1 MRKLIA
7 PIANKVSWGLSNYIM
22 RKRYDVACIEAKKKL
37 QKVLP
42 RVAAAFEAQRA
53 QGGFSHQFSELKLLE
68 LAEYLWRFRPKTIL
82 ELGGGGTTAVLAEYA
97 ASESGVQVVSVDE
110 SQYYLDATRERLN
123 IELRDKITFVQCSRN
138 EETDLDGLRT
148 CFYDDAWKIMFHA
161 SAVDLVYVDGPTT
174 DDGSG
179 GKLPCTDVVRLC
191 DDGWVVGH
199 VLFDVRIASVKY
211 CVTSGRFDT
220 HNFHLHRNALNSAK
234 EPWVVDTV
242 RHHSWLEPGS
252 IRITETVQKKR
263 VD

>member
-7 PIANKVSWGLSNYIM
+7 PIANKVSWNLSNYIM

-42 RVAAAFEAQRA
+42 RVAATLETQRA
-53 QGGFSHQFSELKLLE
+53 QGGLSHQFSELKLLE

-110 SQYYLDATRERLN
+110 SQHYLDATRERLD
-123 IELRDKITFVQCSRN
+123 IKVSDKIKFTHCSRK
-138 EETDLDGLRT
+138 EEIDSNGDRT
-148 CFYDDAWKIMFHA
+148 CFYDDAWKKMFHA
-161 SAVDLVYVDGPTT
+161 SAVDLVYVDGPST

-191 DDGWVVGH
+191 DDGWAVGH

-211 CVTSGRFDT
+211 CVASGRFDS
-220 HNFHLHRNALNSAK
+220 HHFHLHRNALNSAK

-242 RHHSWLEPGS
+242 RHHSWLEPGP
-252 IRITETVQKKR
+252 IRITEAEQKKKI
-263 VD
+263 D